1 MDSDPNDPLD
11 WENWTGDM
19 PFWQHAFCG
28 SIAGVM
34 EHISLFPLDTIKT
47 RLQTNST
54 SSYSINS
61 GNSRNTLNSQCKSI
75 YNGVKRRLTTY
86 SINTKLSN
94 PRGLYTN
101 LFKGSNVIIIGC
113 VPAHVLYFT
122 VYEKIKNSGNIAI
135 SGATATVC
143 HDLILTPADVIKQ
156 RLQLNLHS
164 STLDCVVNLLKTEG
178 FGALFRSLSITLFMN
193 IPYHSL
199 LVTIIHLLKK
209 INKEDNTSNYK
220 QFIYSGLGGA
230 IAGALTTPLDVIKTR
245 LQTQTCHY
253 NSHQPYY
260 PLKYKNIIM
269 TYKNIYRNEGL
280 RGFMRGMSTRVGM
293 CTPSAA
299 ISWGT
304 YETLKNLIKLL
315 N

>member
-1 MDSDPNDPLD
+1 MDSDPNNPLD
-11 WENWTGDM
+11 WENWTGEL

-47 RLQTNST
+47 RLQTNSPIHN
-54 SSYSINS
+54 SINS
-61 GNSRNTLNSQCKSI
+61 SVNPRNSSNCYTIS
-75 YNGVKRRLTTY
+75 NGVRRLTTY
-86 SINTKLSN
+86 TVNTKLA
-94 PRGLYTN
+94 PTRGLYTN

-113 VPAHVLYFT
+113 IPAHVLYFT

-135 SGATATVC
+135 SGATATIC

-164 STLDCVVNLLKTEG
+164 NTAECVANLLRNEG
-178 FGALFRSLSITLFMN
+178 VTALFRSLSITLFMN

-199 LVTIIHLLKK
+199 LVTIIHLLKQVNHEEK
-209 INKEDNTSNYK
+209 ISNYK
-220 QFIYSGLGGA
+220 QFVYSGLGGA

-245 LQTQTCHY
+245 LQTQTSPH
-253 NSHQPYY
+253 HQ
-260 PLKYKNIIM
+260 PLKYKNVLM
-269 TYKNIYRNEGL
+269 TFRNIYRNEGL
-280 RGFMRGMSTRVGM
+280 RGFTRGMSTRIGM